1 MSLLSPS
8 PAPPWA
14 EMNKGCSRS
23 SSYTRQH
30 KLSETVNRTIRIHT
44 VATATVTARRSD
56 PPVAARYLWNVA
68 EMMMTCPQ
76 ETELTNV
83 TRQETG
89 ASLSC
94 LHTRNASLVEQEGR
108 SCSWS
113 GHLPPPRELERVQG
127 PELLQG
133 EKVAISRE
141 ILCHSSL
148 VCFPL
153 FRFCST
159 SLNCIIPTGVRQKAL
174 RALRMIFTKS
184 S

>member
-1 MSLLSPS
+1 MRGQVSAAVRHISALSPS
-8 PAPPWA
+8 LAPSWA

-23 SSYTRQH
+23 SSYTHQH
-30 KLSETVNRTIRIHT
+30 KLSETLNRTIRIHT
-44 VATATVTARRSD
+44 VATATVTAHRSD

-113 GHLPPPRELERVQG
+113 GHLPPQRA
-127 PELLQG
+127 G
-133 EKVAISRE
+133 EGSG
-141 ILCHSSL
+141 S
-148 VCFPL
+148 
-153 FRFCST
+153 
-159 SLNCIIPTGVRQKAL
+159 
-174 RALRMIFTKS
+174 
-184 S
+184 